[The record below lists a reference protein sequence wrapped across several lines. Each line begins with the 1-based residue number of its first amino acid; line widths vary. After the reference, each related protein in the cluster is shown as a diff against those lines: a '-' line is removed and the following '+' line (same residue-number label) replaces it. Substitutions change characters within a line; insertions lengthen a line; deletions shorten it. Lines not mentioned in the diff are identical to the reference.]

1 MIDKLKE
8 KCKRFRT
15 YFCYNENGRPPYG
28 WYALLLLVSIVAS
41 ILSVFCN
48 SENISKDI
56 LMGLSVSFT
65 ASLITALILDYARFR
80 SDEIIKEEKIN
91 KLLKRL
97 KYSARYLLLNLSMT
111 PQNKNLNISCYEF
124 LENYA
129 FGEYDDYS
137 FKKMRDI
144 VITFFAFILEAKVL
158 IDIERGL
165 IDYKQL
171 DQLMQTQ
178 ISVTEHL
185 SEFEG
190 LKNQAIEDEDNILKH
205 KRFISNLCSFFM
217 ENLPLF
223 KGDGLL
229 NDIGSKTLIQ
239 IRDSISIIQD

>member
-1 MIDKLKE
+1 MIDKVKE
-8 KCKRFRT
+8 KCKRFRS

-28 WYALLLLVSIVAS
+28 WYVLLLLISIVVS
-41 ILSVFCN
+41 ILSVSCN
-48 SENISKDI
+48 SEKISKDFF
-56 LMGLSVSFT
+56 MGLSVSFT
-65 ASLITALILDYARFR
+65 ASLVTALILDYARFR
-80 SDEIIKEEKIN
+80 GNEIFKAEKMN

-97 KYSARYLLLNLSMT
+97 NYSARYLISNLSMT
-111 PQNKNLNISCYEF
+111 PQNENLNISCYDF

-129 FGEYDDYS
+129 FGKYDDYS

-144 VITFFAFILEAKVL
+144 VITFFAFILEAQVL

-171 DQLMQTQ
+171 DQLMQTK
-178 ISVTEHL
+178 ISVAEHL
-185 SEFEG
+185 SQYEG
-190 LKNQAIEDEDNILKH
+190 LKNQAIENEDNILRH

-229 NDIGSKTLIQ
+229 NDIGSKTIKQ
-239 IRDSISIIQD
+239 VKDSISII